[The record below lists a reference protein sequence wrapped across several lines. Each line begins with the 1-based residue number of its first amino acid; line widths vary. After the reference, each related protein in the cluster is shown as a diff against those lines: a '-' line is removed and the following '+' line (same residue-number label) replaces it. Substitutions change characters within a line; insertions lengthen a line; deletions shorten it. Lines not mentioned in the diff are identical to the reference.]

1 VPHPQLSPFV
11 HSFIRDHL
19 GTPDAVHVFAILIG
33 QAEQWW
39 TAGAVAD
46 RLGLPVPHARRILDE
61 FVAGNVVDI
70 RVSNDVSYRYDPGAP
85 AVREAAEAF
94 IEAFRGTPSAVMLAV
109 RAGRRRSIE
118 DFSNA
123 FRIRRDD
130 DR

>member
-1 VPHPQLSPFV
+1 LSLLV
-11 HSFIRDHL
+11 RRFIRDHF
-19 GTPDAVHVFAILIG
+19 GCPDDVHVFAALLG
-33 QAEQWW
+33 HTEPQWW
-39 TAGAVAD
+39 TATAVAD
-46 RLGLPVPHARRILDE
+46 RLGLPVASVRRVLDA
-61 FVAGNVVDI
+61 FVAANIVDI

-94 IEAFRGTPSAVMLAV
+94 IEAFRRTPGAVMHAV
-109 RAGRRRSIE
+109 PAGRRRNIE

>member
-1 VPHPQLSPFV
+1 MPDQQLSPFV
-11 HSFIRDHL
+11 HTFIRDHL
-19 GTPDAVHVFAILIG
+19 GIPDAVHVFAILIG

-39 TAGAVAD
+39 TAAVVAD
-46 RLGLPVPHARRILDE
+46 RLGLPVAHARRILDE
-61 FVAGNVVDI
+61 FVAANILDI

-94 IEAFRGTPSAVMLAV
+94 IDAFRRNPSAVMHAV
-109 RAGRRRSIE
+109 PAGRRRSIE